1 MGDLRQADQA
11 YAREDEMKVKR
22 GKAVALR
29 AVVSNGFNK
38 VGIQRK
44 DPNAVYT
51 PRLFSRHMTES
62 TKLLITTNCIVEKR
76 DKQSGIGEGG
86 GAKRRKVSSPQPN
99 ATKKQMPR
107 TQNQQTLEYIDLFD
121 DDNDVPE
128 HSTVQISPKPK
139 AAGFSDSDATIA
151 SPPNDILM
159 TPRFTTTNHTAIKRS
174 DTSSTSS
181 IIDDKRIHV
190 VVGGS
195 IISLLPLNHICQEE

>member
-1 MGDLRQADQA
+1 
-11 YAREDEMKVKR
+11 
-22 GKAVALR
+22 
-29 AVVSNGFNK
+29 
-38 VGIQRK
+38 
-44 DPNAVYT
+44 
-51 PRLFSRHMTES
+51 
-62 TKLLITTNCIVEKR
+62 
-76 DKQSGIGEGG
+76 
-86 GAKRRKVSSPQPN
+86 
-99 ATKKQMPR
+99 MPR
-107 TQNQQTLEYIDLFD
+107 IQNQQTLEYIDLFD

-195 IISLLPLNHICQEE
+195 IISLLPLNHICQEEWVTEDGNSTSSGLITKRIRVVAGGATISSLSFDQCLQEKSDSIEAKGNLQAVITDNNDRNVICVKMMLQHQVLLNLFKRK